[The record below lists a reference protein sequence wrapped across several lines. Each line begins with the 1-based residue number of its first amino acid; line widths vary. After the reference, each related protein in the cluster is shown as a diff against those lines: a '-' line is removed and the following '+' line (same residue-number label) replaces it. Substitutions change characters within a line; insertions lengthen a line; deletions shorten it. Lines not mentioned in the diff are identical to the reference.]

1 MDYEA
6 KDRLS
11 KFFYKFVTISFSYS
25 KNHQNNY
32 IWDSSQSFKIQL
44 IFFMIPIPFG
54 ILGYKLSM
62 LTTYILLNYEDWG
75 TKSNLLNYNYDSDP
89 NANIHTIKFSKIL
102 IHVGVY

>member
-6 KDRLS
+6 GLS
-11 KFFYKFVTISFSYS
+11 KFFYKFVTISFS
-25 KNHQNNY
+25 KNHQNKY

-62 LTTYILLNYEDWG
+62 LTTYILLNHEDWG
-75 TKSNLLNYNYDSDP
+75 TKLINLLNYNYDLDP

-102 IHVGVY
+102 IDVGVY